1 MKKFLS
7 VILASLVIAAAGCSG
22 NETAATT
29 TTTAETT
36 NTAEATTTAA
46 AATEAATEAVTET
59 ETTEAETSAMP
70 DDSFLSDEEKV
81 FIGKLRTEA
90 PVYAEFYAANLNF
103 PVTVKFYVNN
113 FLFEGKPTKAT
124 MEIGMASPSSSYV
137 IIDPEITDANIISI
151 FKDGMHYNMIPE
163 TQTVF
168 YTEMKSET
176 AHRMISYMTADLTPS
191 FDPFT
196 ATYKTGESRLDGEP
210 YFYEKIET
218 EEIGEIMV
226 YADIETKELRHI
238 ISGNVTLTDINVSN
252 TIDYSKLEI
261 PAEYTIV
268 DMAELMPAQ

>member
-1 MKKFLS
+1 MKKLLS

-22 NETAATT
+22 NEATT
-29 TTTAETT
+29 TTTAAETT
-36 NTAEATTTAA
+36 TTAEATT
-46 AATEAATEAVTET
+46 AATEAATEAVTEA

-90 PVYAEFYAANLNF
+90 PVYAEFYAANLNY
-103 PVTVKFYVNN
+103 PVTVTFYVNN
-113 FLFEGKPTKAT
+113 FLFEGTPTKAT

-168 YTEMKSET
+168 YTEMENET
-176 AHRMISYMTADLTPS
+176 AHRMINLMTADLTPS

-196 ATYKTGESRLDGEP
+196 ATYETGKLKYKGE
-210 YFYEKIET
+210 FYLYERIQT
-218 EEIGEIMV
+218 EEFGEITV
-226 YADIETKELRHI
+226 CTDIETKELRHI
-238 ISGNVTLTDINVSN
+238 MSGNVTLTDINVSN